1 MGPSRAYGELWCSS
15 AADGPGTQHMFSSL
29 RIIMY
34 GNKLCCAKLL
44 QSCLTLCDPMDHSL
58 PGSTVHGTL
67 QARILEWVVMPSS
80 RGSSWSSDRTYVS
93 CTTGGFFTPEPRGK
107 PSSPCN
113 THFTCRKTQWLR
125 WTFNQNLQPIN
136 NSFIPWHPVVPNLHT
151 LLTSSPTESTFSL
164 QLIYGVHSLVFQLIR
179 LNNTLLGSLGKKGN
193 KFGQ

>member
-1 MGPSRAYGELWCSS
+1 MHEPLRCWDFSRINPKLFISNWFSPCGSGYNTVLSHTVTSNS
-15 AADGPGTQHMFSSL
+15 ATPWTVAHQPPLSLGFPRQEYWSGLSCPPPGDLPDAGIEPESL
-29 RIIMY
+29 
-34 GNKLCCAKLL
+34 
-44 QSCLTLCDPMDHSL
+44 
-58 PGSTVHGTL
+58 
-67 QARILEWVVMPSS
+67 
-80 RGSSWSSDRTYVS
+80 VS
-93 CTTGGFFTPEPRGK
+93 PALAGGFFTPEPRGK